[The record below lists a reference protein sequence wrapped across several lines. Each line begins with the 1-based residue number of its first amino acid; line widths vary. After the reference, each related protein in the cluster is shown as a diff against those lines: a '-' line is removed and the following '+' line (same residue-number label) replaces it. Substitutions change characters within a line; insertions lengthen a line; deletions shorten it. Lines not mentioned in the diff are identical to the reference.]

1 MKVKLSDKSRSI
13 LLKAWKSGVLD
24 IDEVEELRKLIPAQ
38 KPMTIE
44 EAKRIIAE
52 L

>member
-13 LLKAWKSGVLD
+13 LLKAWKSGILD

-38 KPMTIE
+38 K
-44 EAKRIIAE
+44 RINVKI
-52 L
+52 